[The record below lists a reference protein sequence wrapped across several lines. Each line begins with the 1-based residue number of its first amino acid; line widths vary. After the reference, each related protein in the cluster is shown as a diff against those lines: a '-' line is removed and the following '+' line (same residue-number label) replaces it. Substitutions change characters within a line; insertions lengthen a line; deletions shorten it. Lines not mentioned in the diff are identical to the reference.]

1 MCAAAARPRPVA
13 RRPAAAAAPE
23 SAVVLSSGEG
33 SACAGPGASCQ
44 DSKCCLDGGAAGYQC
59 FAKNDDWAQCLESC
73 EKGPHE
79 DETDG
84 EYDQYGNFKKFEWGC
99 KKLGERSKKGCDSIG
114 NKTECSAES
123 ERCTWGSKG
132 GKDACLITCA
142 VLPADDACS
151 SQDHCMVHD
160 GKCQPSCD
168 AYGKEQKCPT
178 ERCMWG
184 GDQCMTACWAIHDQS
199 TCEGA
204 MWDPR
209 GCIWQGGQCLKDP
222 CSGGDENC
230 LDTSC
235 CSSARGGMGKTCF
248 RKDKYYGK
256 CMELCEKADD
266 TEGWDCE
273 ALGNR
278 TRFES
283 GCAFIG
289 HSCADTG
296 LCCSPGSACVVK
308 DEHFTGCIQTQI
320 ISTWSAQSVPIP
332 SDWEGTTIGG
342 SRDEYQMQAAGE
354 GEDKADA
361 TLFCFMAYLPDSG
374 EVPLR
379 DVAKELGASI
389 YGCDGYAEFESWGS
403 GKKVWDTGDGGASIT
418 NTDVFLNVWQQ
429 VQQHGG
435 YMKADWTVKV
445 DPDAVMVADRL
456 KSHIYGLNAKKD
468 VPIYL
473 KNNNMDPGLGNN
485 GFLGAIE
492 VFSKRALQIYFD
504 NWEGCKEAYGLD
516 SGEDGF
522 MKGCMDALGVG
533 FMTDGDMFDPDFS
546 PGACAHA
553 ERAAFHPLKEA
564 SQWRCCWDIIQGKTR
579 DVKYGKCDMGPDGRS
594 PPEPEYGGTAR

>member
-1 MCAAAARPRPVA
+1 
-13 RRPAAAAAPE
+13 
-23 SAVVLSSGEG
+23 VLSSGEG

-44 DSKCCLDGGAAGYQC
+44 DSKCCLDGGASGYQC

-73 EKGPHE
+73 EKGAHE

-84 EYDQYGNFKKFEWGC
+84 EYDQYGNFQKFEWSC
-99 KKLGERSKKGCDSIG
+99 KKLGKRSLKGCDSIG
-114 NKTECSAES
+114 SKTECAAETS
-123 ERCTWGSKG
+123 RCSWGSKNG
-132 GKDACLITCA
+132 TEACLVLCA
-142 VLPADDACS
+142 ALPADDACS
-151 SQDHCMVHD
+151 SQEHCMVND
-160 GKCQPSCD
+160 GKCQPSCGV
-168 AYGKEQKCPT
+168 YGKEQKCPT
-178 ERCMWG
+178 DRCVWG
-184 GDQCMTACWAIHDQS
+184 GDQCMTACFAVHDEEA
-199 TCEGA
+199 CGAA

-209 GCIWQGGQCLKDP
+209 GCIWQGGQCQKDP

-230 LDTSC
+230 LDTKC

-546 PGACAHA
+546 PGACAHE

-564 SQWRCCWDIIQGKTR
+564 SQWRCCWDIIMGKTR